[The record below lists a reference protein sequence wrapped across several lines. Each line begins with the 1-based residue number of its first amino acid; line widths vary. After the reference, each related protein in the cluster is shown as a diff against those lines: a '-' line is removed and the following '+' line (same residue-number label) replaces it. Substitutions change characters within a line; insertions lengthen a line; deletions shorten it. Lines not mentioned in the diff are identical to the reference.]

1 MLWQLTLLA
10 AIIYDENVDMFFS
23 DSLMIVFNLLL
34 SYGSVV
40 ASWKISL
47 VLEWDTSID
56 IMSHIPTRRLML
68 LS

>member
-1 MLWQLTLLA
+1 MTANSLGSYITMKMWTCSLVIYSLR
-10 AIIYDENVDMFFS
+10 II
-23 DSLMIVFNLLL
+23 FNLLL

-47 VLEWDTSID
+47 VLVWDTSID

>member
-1 MLWQLTLLA
+1 MTANSPGSYITMKVWT
-10 AIIYDENVDMFFS
+10 MFFS
-23 DSLMIVFNLLL
+23 DSLRIIFNLLL

-47 VLEWDTSID
+47 VLVWDTSID